1 LAFWWF
7 ICEAEA
13 RIMANIT
20 KIILGLNILA
30 GGAGIFFGIT
40 KSGQASELVE
50 KAKTAETKA
59 KAAQGK
65 VTGLEKDKKD
75 LKTSLST
82 KNQEAITLQE
92 SLIMA
97 KENVTASGGQL
108 STLQTENSNLMTANQ
123 VLTTE
128 RANLQSKADEA
139 TLAQAALSTAK
150 SQIQTLQTELQ
161 KLKAPKKPKGPKKPT
176 GGTGGMVGKIANVD
190 PRTGSLILNRGSAHG
205 FKVGDQYNVFR
216 NNTLIGRIE
225 VTRLS
230 STNTGLSIAQRSE
243 GLGVPTGA
251 QFQVNDDLIK
261 IP

>member
-1 LAFWWF
+1 
-7 ICEAEA
+7 
-13 RIMANIT
+13 MANII

-30 GGAGIFFGIT
+30 GGLGIYYGAT
-40 KSGQASELVE
+40 KIGPASELVE
-50 KAKTAETKA
+50 KAKTAETNA

-65 VTGLEKDKKD
+65 VTGLEDDKKD
-75 LKTSLST
+75 LETKFSTADSKAISLKTQLD
-82 KNQEAITLQE
+82 QITG
-92 SLIMA
+92 
-97 KENVTASGGQL
+97 NASGKDSQILALQADKTALDTQL
-108 STLQTENSNLMTANQ
+108 QNIGLQMTQLQAK
-123 VLTTE
+123 
-128 RANLQSKADEA
+128 ANLGKQAKDDLDRVQREKADLEA
-139 TLAQAALSTAK
+139 
-150 SQIQTLQTELQ
+150 ELQ

-176 GGTGGMVGKIANVD
+176 VGTGGMVGKIANVD

-216 NNTLIGRIE
+216 NNTLIGRIK

-230 STNTGLSIAQRSE
+230 PTNTGLSIAQRSE